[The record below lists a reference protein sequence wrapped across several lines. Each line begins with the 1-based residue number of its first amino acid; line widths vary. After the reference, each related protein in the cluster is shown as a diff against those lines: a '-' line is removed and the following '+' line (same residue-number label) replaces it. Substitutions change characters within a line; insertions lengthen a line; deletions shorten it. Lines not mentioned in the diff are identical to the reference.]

1 MPKGEK
7 NSSEY
12 AHFQKKSSKP
22 TAEAGPRQIV
32 RTNTYSLNKK
42 AYAAE
47 REAAELQMMQLK
59 QSFCAAEE
67 QESKV
72 QHLP

>member
-1 MPKGEK
+1 M
-7 NSSEY
+7 
-12 AHFQKKSSKP
+12 
-22 TAEAGPRQIV
+22 

-67 QESKV
+67 HESKV
-72 QHLP
+72 QHVP